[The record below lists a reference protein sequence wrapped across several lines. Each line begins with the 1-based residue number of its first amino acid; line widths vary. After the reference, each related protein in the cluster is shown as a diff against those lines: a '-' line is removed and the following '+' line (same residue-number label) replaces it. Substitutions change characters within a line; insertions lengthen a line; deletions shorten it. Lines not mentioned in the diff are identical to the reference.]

1 MNKIILEA
9 NASIRNKA
17 DELMRFVKDTLSI
30 SFDEPNIVVESA
42 PNNSN
47 KIVNMGLVGVGSVGL
62 ISSITMKSIAL
73 GSISA
78 IITGIG
84 AYQISKKN
92 SQATP
97 SNSDNSD
104 TFDNYENL
112 SKAKEAVIKDSEVKG
127 KWDKAVFETT
137 QTLKAAIDE
146 IVKDSDRANEIKSMI
161 IESYSI
167 DFSIVEINKRLK
179 MASEQGISALKR
191 TVDDFA
197 SELNHKIDDA
207 LTKQKAVYESID
219 SMLN

>member
-1 MNKIILEA
+1 
-9 NASIRNKA
+9 
-17 DELMRFVKDTLSI
+17 
-30 SFDEPNIVVESA
+30 
-42 PNNSN
+42 
-47 KIVNMGLVGVGSVGL
+47 MGLVGVGIVGL

-112 SKAKEAVIKDSEVKG
+112 SKAKEAVIKVSEVKG